1 MGLRSR
7 TVYAALACDVSVPR
21 IRSAWAFARTRMNLL
36 DDPDFVFHGLRHA
49 FITNMAIGGLSLPQ
63 LQKLAGHKSIAA
75 TMRYIHMVASD
86 IDEKGI
92 NIMDEIQANLET
104 D

>member
-1 MGLRSR
+1 
-7 TVYAALACDVSVPR
+7 
-21 IRSAWAFARTRMNLL
+21 MNML

-49 FITNMAIGGLSLPQ
+49 FITNMAIGGLTLPE
-63 LQKLAGHKSIAA
+63 LQKLVGHKSMAA

-86 IDEKGI
+86 VDKKGI
-92 NIMDEIQANLET
+92 NIMNEIQATLEA